1 MNLNTMSGGKAS
13 LAALLVATAFAGFAG
28 TAAGEVIPALHDA
41 LPDEDK
47 QNGVNVAVFN
57 DWPPDEYVENGEL
70 KGWSVELSR
79 EIADRLGVEFHYS
92 PIGFDAIIP
101 GIIGGRYDL
110 GVSSFGPTADRLQSL
125 DFIAQ
130 RMAGTGFAVA
140 AGNDITIDTETDLC
154 GRSVAIIA
162 GSWDEQ
168 LINGIDTD
176 VCAAGNLERINLQ
189 QFPTQSAA
197 ELAVTSGRADITAA
211 ASAKLR
217 HLAAAT
223 GGFDVKNLVVDAVHS
238 SLGVRKGDPLGQAVT
253 DAIQALMDDGTY
265 LEIMTR
271 WDLQND
277 GPLDKALL
285 ITAENFQE

>member
-1 MNLNTMSGGKAS
+1 MNKKAFPHKTVWLGALLAASAS
-13 LAALLVATAFAGFAG
+13 LGLVG
-28 TAAGEVIPALHDA
+28 TASAEMIPALHDA
-41 LPDEDK
+41 LPE
-47 QNGVNVAVFN
+47 QYQEHGVNVAVFN

-79 EIADRLGVEFHYS
+79 EIADRLGVEFHYN

-101 GIIGGRYDL
+101 GIVGGRYDL

-130 RMAGTGFAVA
+130 RMAGTGFATVA
-140 AGNDITIDTETDLC
+140 SNDMTIDTETDLC
-154 GRSVAIIA
+154 GTSVAIIA

-176 VCAAGNLERINLQ
+176 VCQAGGLERIELQ

-197 ELAVTSGRADITAA
+197 ELSVTSGRSDITAA

-223 GGFDVKNLVVDAVHS
+223 GSFDVKNLVVDAVHS
-238 SLGVRKGDPLGQAVT
+238 SLGVRKGDPLGQVVT
-253 DAIQALMDDGTY
+253 DAIQSLMDDGTY
-265 LEIMTR
+265 MEIMTR
-271 WDLQND
+271 WNLEND
-277 GPLDKALL
+277 GPLDEALL
-285 ITAENFQE
+285 ITAETFEG

>member
-1 MNLNTMSGGKAS
+1 MTVKNTRRGRVS
-13 LAALLVATAFAGFAG
+13 AATLLVASAFFGLAG
-28 TAAGEVIPALHDA
+28 AASAEMIPALHDA
-41 LPDEDK
+41 LPDEYK

-57 DWPPDEYVENGEL
+57 DWPPDEFVENGEL

-101 GIIGGRYDL
+101 GIVGGRYDL

-140 AGNDITIDTETDLC
+140 GGNDLTIDTEADLC
-154 GRSVAIIA
+154 GNSVAIIA

-168 LINGIDTD
+168 LINGIDTE
-176 VCAAGNLERINLQ
+176 VCAAQGLERIELQ

-217 HLAAAT
+217 HLAKAT
-223 GGFDVKNLVVDAVHS
+223 GSFDVKNLVVDAVHS
-238 SLGVRKGDPLGQAVT
+238 SLGVRKGDPLGQVIT
-253 DAIQALMDDGTY
+253 DAIQSLMDDGTY
-265 LEIMTR
+265 MEIMTR

-285 ITAENFQE
+285 ITAENFQG